1 MTTPT
6 PQLAERRRL
15 TSRLTIPI
23 VLGTALLASVL
34 GLGAFMLASIS
45 KVTDAIP
52 TPAAIAAALAPEPY
66 VEVGPVVVQS
76 IQELAE
82 LTTVEMV
89 EYAIIEK
96 GTDQGWLQ
104 WARGDTVRLMAV
116 AEIGAGVD
124 LAAISVSDFRV
135 TEDGVVYIT
144 VPHAEIHYVA
154 ADNEATTILE
164 REKGLLTKGDPQ
176 LESEVRRIA
185 ETTLLDKAREGGIL
199 TQAEASAETVL
210 TNFLIGLGYSDVSVT
225 FSS

>member
-1 MTTPT
+1 MTTHT
-6 PQLAERRRL
+6 PQLRERRRL
-15 TSRLTIPI
+15 TSPLTIPI
-23 VLGTALLASVL
+23 VLGTTLLASVL
-34 GLGAFMLASIS
+34 GLGAFMFAGIS

-52 TPAAIAAALAPEPY
+52 SPAAIAAALAPEPY

-89 EYAIIEK
+89 EFAIVEK

-124 LAAISVSDFRV
+124 LATMSPSDFSVSDA
-135 TEDGVVYIT
+135 GVVNVT
-144 VPHAEIHYVA
+144 VPHAEIQYVA
-154 ADNEATTILE
+154 VDNDATAVLE

-176 LESEVRRIA
+176 LESEARRIA
-185 ETTLLDKAREGGIL
+185 ETTLLENAHERGIL
-199 TQAEASAETVL
+199 TQAEASAEMVL
-210 TNFLIGLGYSDVSVT
+210 TNFLIGLGYTDVNIT
-225 FSS
+225 FNG